1 MVNLSDPK
9 AFPSSHWDTLVIGA
23 GLSGLSCAVR
33 LHEAGQRVIV
43 LEASDEI
50 GGRVRTDHI
59 DSFRLD
65 RGFQVFLDAYP
76 EASNF
81 LDLDALDL
89 RPFEPGAL
97 VWKNGT
103 LHSLMDVFRRPM
115 ALLSS
120 AFAPIGTVKDKLL
133 VAKLRFTLLKKPLH
147 AIWSSPELTTHAYL
161 KHFGFSDQ
169 IIRDFFRSFYG
180 GIFLEDE
187 LTTSSRIFEFT
198 FKMFAQGS
206 ATLPSRG
213 MQAIPEQLAARLP
226 EEAIHCRQPVD
237 SIEGTTAHSL
247 GEQYTAKQLV
257 LAADG
262 ESSGQLMQGMPPP
275 KWNSTICFHFAAPSP
290 PFDRPII
297 ALKGDREGLINN
309 VCIPSEVSP
318 SYAPN
323 GRSLVCLSVLGEHL
337 IDEPFTE
344 KIRHELADWFG
355 ESTQEWQ
362 LLRSELIRKALPVTP
377 PGHKSSEVQTGPVYR
392 VGDFTTSG
400 SIEGAILSGLRA
412 ANQILE
418 AN

>member
-1 MVNLSDPK
+1 MVNLPEST
-9 AFPSSHWDTLVIGA
+9 AFPSSTLDTLVIGA

-33 LHEAGQRVIV
+33 LHEAGQRVLV
-43 LEASDEI
+43 LESSDEI
-50 GGRVRTDHI
+50 GGRVRTDRL
-59 DSFRLD
+59 DSFLLD

-103 LHSLMDVFRRPM
+103 LHSVMDVFRRPM
-115 ALLSS
+115 TLLNS
-120 AFAPIGTVKDKLL
+120 AFAPIGSIKDKLL
-133 VAKLRFTLLKKPLH
+133 VAKLRFTLINKPLH
-147 AIWSSPELTTHAYL
+147 AIWASPELATRAYL
-161 KHFGFSDQ
+161 RHFGFSDQ
-169 IIRDFFRSFYG
+169 MIQDFFRSFYG

-206 ATLPSRG
+206 ATLPSQG

-226 EEAIHCRQPVD
+226 EEAVHCRQPVD
-237 SIEGTTAHSL
+237 SIEGTTVESL
-247 GEQYTAKQLV
+247 GEQYTARQLV

-262 ESSGQLMQGMPPP
+262 ESSGQLMPGIPSP
-275 KWNSTICFHFAAPSP
+275 KWNSTVCFHFAASSP

-309 VCIPSEVSP
+309 ICVPSEVSP
-318 SYAPN
+318 SYAPS
-323 GRSLVCLSVLGEHL
+323 GGSLICLSVLGEHL
-337 IDEPFTE
+337 IDEPFIE

-355 ESTQEWQ
+355 DSTREWQ
-362 LLRSELIRKALPVTP
+362 LLRSEVIRKALPVAP
-377 PGHKSSEVQTGPVYR
+377 PGHRPSEESTGPVYR
-392 VGDFTTSG
+392 IGDFTTSG
-400 SIEGAILSGLRA
+400 SIEGAIVSGLRA

>member
-1 MVNLSDPK
+1 MLNLPDSK
-9 AFPSSHWDTLVIGA
+9 ALPSSTWDTLVIGA

-43 LEASDEI
+43 LEASDEL
-50 GGRVRTDHI
+50 GGRVRTDRI
-59 DSFRLD
+59 DSFHLD

-81 LDLDALDL
+81 LDLEALDL

-103 LHSLMDVFRRPM
+103 LHSVMDVFRRPL
-115 ALLSS
+115 ALLNS

-133 VAKLRFTLLKKPLH
+133 VAKLRFRLLKKPLH
-147 AIWSSPELTTHAYL
+147 AIWSSPELTTHNYL
-161 KHFGFSDQ
+161 KQFGFSDQ
-169 IIRDFFRSFYG
+169 MIRDFFRSFYG

-226 EEAIHCRQPVD
+226 EEAIQYHQPVE

-247 GEQYTAKQLV
+247 GEKYTAKQLV

-262 ESSGQLMQGMPPP
+262 ESSERLLPGITST

-290 PFDRPII
+290 PFNRPII
-297 ALKGDREGLINN
+297 ALKGDRNGLINN

-344 KIRHELADWFG
+344 KIRQELSDWFG
-355 ESTQEWQ
+355 ESTHEWQ
-362 LLRSELIRKALPVTP
+362 LLRSELIRKALPVSP
-377 PGHKSSEVQTGPVYR
+377 PGHKFGEVSTGPVYR

-400 SIEGAILSGLRA
+400 SIEGAIISGLHA
-412 ANQILE
+412 ATQILE